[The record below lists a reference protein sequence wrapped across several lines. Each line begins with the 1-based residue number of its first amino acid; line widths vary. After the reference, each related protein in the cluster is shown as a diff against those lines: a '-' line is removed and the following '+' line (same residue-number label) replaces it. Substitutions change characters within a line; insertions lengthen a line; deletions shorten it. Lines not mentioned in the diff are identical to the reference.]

1 MDQITLTA
9 VQGKVGGMNL
19 PPAPGNDRRAVP
31 RHIRDAE
38 HDAWRDV
45 PAGPENQE
53 TAGRRARLW
62 IYLAAIAA
70 LGLGLLYF
78 LATRP

>member
-1 MDQITLTA
+1 
-9 VQGKVGGMNL
+9 MNL
-19 PPAPGNDRRAVP
+19 PPAPGDDRRALP

-38 HDAWRDV
+38 HHAWRDV
-45 PAGPENQE
+45 PGSPEGRE
-53 TAGRRARLW
+53 AAGRRARLW
-62 IYLAAIAA
+62 MYLVAIAA